1 MMLYSGAIGRNGIGL
16 AYYSMIAA
24 KWIKCVICGD
34 VNSLG
39 RASKVSKKSEGVD
52 EKAKRDEFLVEIGER
67 VKRARS
73 TAELSQRDLGDIA
86 GVSAAYIY
94 LIESGRQN
102 LTMTVFK
109 RIAEALKV
117 PMDVLVASPEALA
130 APTEQSLGR
139 LTRVIE
145 TLIEAFD
152 ARRKQDEELQQ
163 RIIAARREQDIELL
177 KEMGRIREAYQKLVD
192 VVAQSKGKGQG

>member
-1 MMLYSGAIGRNGIGL
+1 MKKQSVMSFWLKSASALNG
-16 AYYSMIAA
+16 
-24 KWIKCVICGD
+24 
-34 VNSLG
+34 
-39 RASKVSKKSEGVD
+39 
-52 EKAKRDEFLVEIGER
+52 
-67 VKRARS
+67 ARS
-73 TAELSQRDLGDIA
+73 AAELSQRELGDIA

-102 LTMTVFK
+102 MTMTVFK

-152 ARRKQDEELQQ
+152 ARRKQDEELQE
-163 RIIAARREQDIELL
+163 RIIACAAGTRYRVVKGDGSV
-177 KEMGRIREAYQKLVD
+177 GRHIKTCGR
-192 VVAQSKGKGQG
+192 GG